1 MVVIRARA
9 RARVRGLAV
18 VASIALWGSHAL
30 AQDELLHLK
39 FQSASD
45 CPGRA
50 AFIAEVRA
58 RTERVRFVDTTRN
71 ALQLEVHADV
81 GGDRA
86 VGRLRLGSENAD
98 RRVTGKTCVDVMSAL
113 ALIAALAVDPTA
125 WSGTSVEGRAAGV
138 ALPAVRAKAAGED
151 LADGP
156 ADLATTPPAAL
167 RDPSA
172 SRDTSE
178 ATPSGKTDRPSSID
192 WFGGVGAAGEFSRGL
207 GAGAITMAGASLYAE
222 AGIAAGAR
230 WRPALR
236 ASLVFTQSPT
246 MIPDAQPDSGA
257 AAFTLIA
264 SRVALCPL
272 EFRPRETL
280 VIRPCAS
287 FEVGRLEGRAKPVDN
302 GRITSLRSGQMLRL
316 AAGQSIQ
323 ARARLAGS
331 LWFELEAGAIEPLLR
346 QKFVFSNPDVTVSSV
361 PAIELAAALGLG
373 VHFP

>member
-1 MVVIRARA
+1 
-9 RARVRGLAV
+9 
-18 VASIALWGSHAL
+18 
-30 AQDELLHLK
+30 
-39 FQSASD
+39 
-45 CPGRA
+45 
-50 AFIAEVRA
+50 
-58 RTERVRFVDTTRN
+58 
-71 ALQLEVHADV
+71 
-81 GGDRA
+81 
-86 VGRLRLGSENAD
+86 
-98 RRVTGKTCVDVMSAL
+98 
-113 ALIAALAVDPTA
+113 
-125 WSGTSVEGRAAGV
+125 
-138 ALPAVRAKAAGED
+138 
-151 LADGP
+151 
-156 ADLATTPPAAL
+156 
-167 RDPSA
+167 
-172 SRDTSE
+172 
-178 ATPSGKTDRPSSID
+178 
-192 WFGGVGAAGEFSRGL
+192 
-207 GAGAITMAGASLYAE
+207 MAGASLYTE
-222 AGIAAGAR
+222 AGIAAGAL

-236 ASLVFTQSPT
+236 ASLVFAQSPT

-257 AAFTLIA
+257 ATFTLIA

-272 EFRPRETL
+272 EFWPRETL